1 MTKFKL
7 ALLAAATLSPATA
20 FAQNVPGAVV
30 AVVDTQRILG
40 TCTACASA
48 NTQIQA
54 LVAQAQTRATALGTP
69 LQAQEQALQTEANR
83 VRALP
88 DGAAKNTAAATLNQR
103 VQAYQAQQGAGQQ
116 EVERLRNNIE
126 STRQNVIRQIS
137 EKLNPIISTVMTQ
150 RGANVALDQQATLAA
165 ARGVDITDG
174 VLAALNQQLT
184 SVSVTPL
191 PQAAAP
197 AQRPAPSGR

>member
-1 MTKFKL
+1 MTNLKL
-7 ALLAAATLSPATA
+7 ALLAAAALSPASA

-40 TCTACASA
+40 TCTACVSA
-48 NTQIQA
+48 NSQIQA

-69 LQAQEQALQTEANR
+69 LQASEQALQTEANR

-88 DGAAKNTAAATLNQR
+88 EGAAKNTAAAALNQR
-103 VQAYQAQQGAGQQ
+103 VQAYQAQQAAGQQ
-116 EVERLRNNIE
+116 EVERLRTNIE
-126 STRQNVIRQIS
+126 STRQNVVRQIS

-150 RGANVALDQQATLAA
+150 RGANIALDQQATLAA
-165 ARGVDITDG
+165 ARGVDVTDT

-191 PQAAAP
+191 PAQPAATTPRAP
-197 AQRPAPSGR
+197 GR